1 MNNQD
6 IQNENNQDVQDAQL
20 SFKEASIK
28 LESIVRSLEKGD
40 MELEQSLLAYKEGVE
55 LVKDLQKRLEAAEQ
69 EVQTLTEDLFPEE
82 ETKE

>member
-6 IQNENNQDVQDAQL
+6 IQNENNQDMQDAQL

-82 ETKE
+82 GTKE